1 MICRGIP
8 LICVFWWILNYGIKN
23 RLNQLIFFHFECHK
37 NRCRIFWDFCCL
49 IRCGTEARELWQGK
63 FCVIFSQLFN
73 LFIRH
78 LLCKCTFQSLWIIVN
93 AKKEILKSHIDV
105 VVGLPRVLNRMILDR
120 MPGIQS
126 FQMLNQAEKEKRTK
140 RIDELLFVF
149 KLLNLKQQRYR
160 DR

>member
-1 MICRGIP
+1 M
-8 LICVFWWILNYGIKN
+8 
-23 RLNQLIFFHFECHK
+23 
-37 NRCRIFWDFCCL
+37 
-49 IRCGTEARELWQGK
+49 
-63 FCVIFSQLFN
+63 
-73 LFIRH
+73 
-78 LLCKCTFQSLWIIVN
+78 N

-140 RIDELLFVF
+140 RINELLFVF